1 MSQLDKEV
9 VDTEDPERFID
20 LINTMSFSAGN
31 FNGKIPVQ
39 RVRTIFVEWLKRR
52 DERKKREILN
62 ELNKDLFYYST
73 QPSGQFIK
81 NTIME
86 KLGERIAVPSQY
98 WPCKK
103 SAGKLNAH
111 CNDPDCKPPSMC
123 HCDSCVNAR
132 MEEPYKNAT
141 PKRPAPNPPN
151 KLP

>member
-9 VDTEDPERFID
+9 VETEDPERFID

-39 RVRTIFVEWLKRR
+39 RVRTIFFEWLKRH

-86 KLGERIAVPSQY
+86 KLGERPDVTIEAKCQCEN
-98 WPCKK
+98 CKYD
-103 SAGKLNAH
+103 GTH
-111 CNDPDCKPPSMC
+111 T
-123 HCDSCVNAR
+123 
-132 MEEPYKNAT
+132 AT

-151 KLP
+151 KIPRF